1 MITSNWKLKY
11 YRVIPV
17 LLIPLT
23 IALSLWFAQNE
34 TVVTIVGI
42 LLFLLICSWLVSKFE
57 WQHTLIMIL
66 AVLLPFSFEI
76 TAGNGF
82 NVNVPS
88 EPLLGIA
95 IFSIGFDFLRKP
107 GSLKQFIG
115 TENVWVFP
123 YLLSFVIGTIFSSMH
138 WVSIKCT
145 IVNVSYIMVFF
156 IWQQQLFRAKPKLF
170 PKLIGLY
177 TISLF
182 GVLAFSIYQLHRYDW
197 NPATIKGIFRP
208 FYKDHTIFGATSAFI
223 ATFWLAYGLTR
234 KILTSKILFL
244 ILGFLFLGCVILST
258 SRAAIISVIVFGIVW
273 LVLRMR
279 IRLIKHVA
287 IGVLTISLILFIFRS
302 QVYNILIENKHLSHN
317 SQLDYKEQLESS
329 SNISSDISNRERIN
343 RWIAGFGMFTERPY
357 MGFGPGTY
365 QFVYIPFQRQ
375 EFMNRLTVH
384 DPWHIPENS
393 GGTAHSEYLLAISE
407 MGIIGLIA
415 LFIMLGRWIWIAFEG
430 SLRHPERTT
439 IILIFAILSTYLF
452 HALFNNFLT
461 TDKVAFLFWGLAAW
475 MVVYFKPKHVSNH
488 GVL

>member
-1 MITSNWKLKY
+1 MITSNWILKNY
-11 YRVIPV
+11 WAVTIF
-17 LLIPLT
+17 LIPLI

-34 TVVTIVGI
+34 TIGTIVCI

-57 WQHTLIMIL
+57 WQHPLIMIL
-66 AVLLPFSFEI
+66 VVLLPFSFEV
-76 TAGNGF
+76 AMGNGF
-82 NVNVPS
+82 NMNVPS

-95 IFSIGFDFLRKP
+95 IFSIGFDILRKP

-123 YLLSFVIGTIFSSMH
+123 YLLSFVICTIFSSIH

-145 IVNVSYIMVFF
+145 IVNVSYILIYF
-156 IWQQQLFRAKPKLF
+156 IWQQQLFREKPNLF
-170 PKLIGLY
+170 PKLMGLY
-177 TISLF
+177 SISLF
-182 GVLAFSIYQLHRYDW
+182 GVLIYSIYQFHRYDW
-197 NPATIKGIFRP
+197 NPATITGIFRP
-208 FYKDHTIFGATSAFI
+208 FYKDHTIFGATSALV

-234 KILTSKILFL
+234 RILTSKILFL
-244 ILGFLFLGCVILST
+244 FLGLLFLGCVILST

-273 LVLRMR
+273 FVLRIR
-279 IRLIKHVA
+279 VRLIKHVA
-287 IGVLTISLILFIFRS
+287 IGVVSISLILFIFRS

-317 SQLDYKEQLESS
+317 SQLDYMEQLESS

-343 RWIAGFGMFTERPY
+343 RWIAGFGMFSERSF

-365 QFVYIPFQRQ
+365 QFAYIPFQSQ
-375 EFMNRLTVH
+375 EYMNRLTVH

-407 MGIIGLIA
+407 MGIIGIFA
-415 LFIMLGRWIWIAFEG
+415 LFILLGRWIWIAFEG
-430 SLRHPERTT
+430 SLFHPKRTT

-461 TDKVAFLFWGLAAW
+461 TDKFAFLFWGMAAW
-475 MVVYFKPKHVSNH
+475 MVVYYKFQPVSTS
-488 GVL
+488 GIL